1 MREVDGPAISPPET
15 EKVGRMGRS
24 GRASTTIVA
33 IFGLAAGIAPATAQ
47 FGRIFGDPPRPP
59 GNVPNRPPVQDDRFM
74 PPTYYPQNPQQ
85 VAPAPP
91 QVAPAPPPAQQGAI
105 QSEPLAPPP
114 GLPPQS
120 AAAPP
125 GQAVPLR
132 PGPAGPAPADSVPR
146 PGEEVVI
153 APPAIKIVN
162 PTAVFA
168 GLDKITG
175 RITKFDVAINETVQF
190 GALQVTPRVCY
201 TRPPTETQNTD
212 SFVQVDEITLQ
223 GEVKRIFSG
232 WMFAASPGLH
242 GVEHPIYD
250 VWLTDCKGGA
260 PPVAQVQAPAPA
272 PAPPRQRSPQRP
284 PPPPPPRF
292 APPR

>member
-1 MREVDGPAISPPET
+1 MLVIS
-15 EKVGRMGRS
+15 
-24 GRASTTIVA
+24 
-33 IFGLAAGIAPATAQ
+33 GLAAGIAPAAAQ
-47 FGRIFGDPPRPP
+47 FGGIFGDPPRPP
-59 GNVPNRPPVQDDRFM
+59 SNVPSRPPIQDDRF
-74 PPTYYPQNPQQ
+74 PQPVYPQNPQP
-85 VAPAPP
+85 VPPAPP
-91 QVAPAPPPAQQGAI
+91 QVAPAPPPPGPQSGI
-105 QSEPLAPPP
+105 QSAPLPPPP
-114 GLPPQS
+114 GVPTQPT
-120 AAAPP
+120 AAPP
-125 GQAVPLR
+125 AQQPLPGPNSPAANVAPGQRQPPR
-132 PGPAGPAPADSVPR
+132 PGPAGPAPVDTTTQPSD
-146 PGEEVVI
+146 EVVT
-153 APPAIKIVN
+153 APPAQKIVN

-260 PPVAQVQAPAPA
+260 PPVTQAQAPAPA
-272 PAPPRQRSPQRP
+272 PAPTRPQRP
-284 PPPPPPRF
+284 QQPPQRQQPPPRF
-292 APPR
+292 GPPR